1 MFKTG
6 SPVKG
11 SDFIDRKKHL
21 PMFKA
26 YLQNNQHV
34 MIKAPR
40 RFGKTSLVKQVFEH
54 EKSFNYIYVDL
65 RRATNLSSLANQILE
80 KAYSFAGIE
89 NFLQQFKKSIVE
101 LIKTIQSIKLDEIGE
116 ITLKHLENGIKDE
129 REYFLHSL
137 EVVEKISLKKEL
149 NIKFVLDEFQ
159 DILRIS
165 DDFILEQMRS
175 VVQHHEGVTYVFLGS
190 IESVMTK
197 IFASKAS
204 PFFHFTRIMTLEGL
218 DIDELYAYASE
229 VFKQQNVEFDDALL
243 RTMHFLNGH
252 PDYSAQVLQALY
264 YKTIIDDIKTINQ
277 ELCLEVLTTVILE
290 NRAYLEELISK
301 TKQKKHHYEVLYAIA
316 NSNSIELSSKT
327 LYNIHV
333 SLEEMGLI
341 KNIERGK
348 YQLSD
353 IFLEV
358 LLQQK
363 DEGLFLEQQ
372 IFIERLSTS
381 SKA

>member
-11 SDFIDRKKHL
+11 NDFIDRKKHL
-21 PMFKA
+21 PIFKA
-26 YLQNNQHV
+26 YLENNQHV

-40 RFGKTSLVKQVFEH
+40 RFGKTSLIKQVFEH
-54 EKSFNYIYVDL
+54 EKSFHYIYVDL

-80 KAYSFAGIE
+80 KAYSFAGVE
-89 NFLQQFKKSIVE
+89 NFMEQFKKSITG
-101 LIKTIQSIKLDEIGE
+101 LLKTIQSIKIEDIGE
-116 ITLKHLENGIKDE
+116 ITLQHLENGVKDE

-137 EVVEKISLKKEL
+137 DVVEKISSKKEL
-149 NIKFVLDEFQ
+149 HIKFVLDEFQ

-175 VVQHHEGVTYVFLGS
+175 VMQHHEAVTYVFLGS
-190 IESVMTK
+190 IESIMTN
-197 IFASKAS
+197 IFSSKSS
-204 PFFHFTRIMTLEGL
+204 PFFHFARIMSLDGL
-218 DIDELYAYASE
+218 NINELYEYTTEA
-229 VFKQQNVEFDDALL
+229 FDKQNINYDDSLL
-243 RTMHFLNGH
+243 KMLQFLQGH

-264 YKTIIDDIKTINQ
+264 YKGIVEDLKMIDY
-277 ELCLEVLTTVILE
+277 EVCLEALTQVILE

-301 TKQKKHHYEVLYAIA
+301 TKQKKHHYEVLHSIA
-316 NSNSIELSSKT
+316 NGYSVELNSKS
-327 LYNIHV
+327 LYNIHI

-341 KNIERGK
+341 KNIARGK
-348 YQLSD
+348 YIIND

-363 DEGLFLEQQ
+363 DEGLLLEEQ
-372 IFIERLSTS
+372 IYITNF
-381 SKA
+381 KH

>member
-11 SDFIDRKKHL
+11 NDFIDRKKHL
-21 PMFKA
+21 PIFKA
-26 YLQNNQHV
+26 YLQNNQQV

-40 RFGKTSLVKQVFEH
+40 RFGKTSLIKQVFEH

-65 RRATNLSSLANQILE
+65 RRATNLTSLANQILE
-80 KAYSFAGIE
+80 KAYSFAGVE
-89 NFLQQFKKSIVE
+89 NFMEQFKKSITG
-101 LIKTIQSIKLDEIGE
+101 LLKTIQSIKIDDIGE
-116 ITLKHLENGIKDE
+116 ITLKHLENGITDE

-137 EVVEKISLKKEL
+137 DVVEKISSKKEL

-175 VVQHHEGVTYVFLGS
+175 VIQHHEAVTYVFLGS
-190 IESVMTK
+190 IESIMTN
-197 IFASKAS
+197 IFSSKAS
-204 PFFHFTRIMTLEGL
+204 PFFHFARIMSLDGL
-218 DIDELYAYASE
+218 DIDELYDYTKE
-229 VFKQQNVEFDDALL
+229 VFDKQNIKYDDSLL
-243 RTMHFLNGH
+243 KMLQFLQGH

-264 YKTIIDDIKTINQ
+264 YKGIVEDLEMIEYDI
-277 ELCLEVLTTVILE
+277 CLEVLTQMILE

-301 TKQKKHHYEVLYAIA
+301 TKQKKHHYEVLHSIA
-316 NSNSIELSSKT
+316 NGYSVELNSKS
-327 LYNIHV
+327 LYNIHS

-341 KNIERGK
+341 KNIQRGQ
-348 YQLSD
+348 YAIND

-363 DEGLFLEQQ
+363 DEGLLPEEQ
-372 IFIERLSTS
+372 IHITNF
-381 SKA
+381 KY

>member
-11 SDFIDRKKHL
+11 NDFIDRKKHL
-21 PMFKA
+21 PVFKA
-26 YLQNNQHV
+26 YLENNQHV

-65 RRATNLSSLANQILE
+65 RRATNLTSLANQILE
-80 KAYSFAGIE
+80 KAYGFAGID
-89 NFLQQFKKSIVE
+89 NFLQQFKKSITE
-101 LIKTIQSIKLDEIGE
+101 LLKTIQSIKIDEVGE

-137 EVVEKISLKKEL
+137 EVVEQISLKKEL
-149 NIKFVLDEFQ
+149 NIKFILDEFQ

-175 VVQHHEGVTYVFLGS
+175 VIQHHENVTYVFLGS
-190 IESVMTK
+190 LESVMTK
-197 IFASKAS
+197 IFSSKAS
-204 PFFHFTRIMTLEGL
+204 PFFHFARIMSLGGL
-218 DIDELYAYASE
+218 DIDELFEYASN
-229 VFKQQNVEFDDALL
+229 VFKKQKVEFDEALL
-243 RTMHFLNGH
+243 KTIKFLNGH

-264 YKTIIDDIKTINQ
+264 YKTIIADIQMINY
-277 ELCLEVLTTVILE
+277 EVCLEALTTVIFE

-301 TKQKKHHYEVLYAIA
+301 TKQKKHHYEVLHSLA
-316 NSNSIELSSKT
+316 NKYDVELSSKS

-333 SLEEMGLI
+333 SLEDMGLI
-341 KNIERGK
+341 KNVERGK
-348 YQLSD
+348 YIIND

-363 DEGLFLEQQ
+363 DEGLMLEQQ
-372 IFIERLSTS
+372 LLLEKF
-381 SKA
+381 

>member
-11 SDFIDRKKHL
+11 NDFIDRKKHL
-21 PMFKA
+21 PIFKT
-26 YLQNNQHV
+26 YLENNQHV

-40 RFGKTSLVKQVFEH
+40 RFGKTSLIKQVFEH

-65 RRATNLSSLANQILE
+65 RRVTNLTSLSNQILE
-80 KAYSFAGIE
+80 KAYSFAGVDNFME
-89 NFLQQFKKSIVE
+89 NFKKSITA
-101 LIKTIQSIKLDEIGE
+101 LLKTIQSIKIEDIGE
-116 ITLKHLENGIKDE
+116 ITLKHLENGIQDE

-137 EVVEKISLKKEL
+137 EVVEKISYKKKL

-159 DILRIS
+159 DIVRLS

-175 VVQHHEGVTYVFLGS
+175 IIQHHESVTYIFLGS

-197 IFASKAS
+197 IFSSKTS
-204 PFFHFTRIMTLEGL
+204 PFFHFARIMSLEGL
-218 DIDELYAYASE
+218 DIDELFLYTKE
-229 VFKQQNVEFDDALL
+229 VFEKQNIKFDESLL
-243 RTMHFLNGH
+243 KTLQFLKGH

-264 YKTIIDDIKTINQ
+264 YKSMIEKVKIINYAV
-277 ELCLEVLTTVILE
+277 CLEVLIAVILE

-301 TKQKKHHYEVLYAIA
+301 TKQKKHHYEVLHSIA
-316 NSNSIELSSKT
+316 NGYSPALSSKT
-327 LYNIHV
+327 LYNIHI
-333 SLEEMGLI
+333 SLEDIGLI

-348 YQLSD
+348 YSIND

-358 LLQQK
+358 LLKQK
-363 DEGLFLEQQ
+363 DEGLLFEKQL
-372 IFIERLSTS
+372 IIDRF
-381 SKA
+381 

>member
-11 SDFIDRKKHL
+11 NDFIDRKKHL
-21 PMFKA
+21 PIFKA
-26 YLQNNQHV
+26 YLENNQHV

-40 RFGKTSLVKQVFEH
+40 RFGKTSLIKQVFEH
-54 EKSFNYIYVDL
+54 EKSFHYIYVDL
-65 RRATNLSSLANQILE
+65 RRATNLTSLANQILE
-80 KAYSFAGIE
+80 KAYSFAGVE
-89 NFLQQFKKSIVE
+89 NFMEQFKKSITG
-101 LIKTIQSIKLDEIGE
+101 LLKTIQSIKIDDIGE
-116 ITLKHLENGIKDE
+116 ITLKHLENGITDE

-137 EVVEKISLKKEL
+137 DVVKKISSKKEL

-175 VVQHHEGVTYVFLGS
+175 VIQHHEAVTYVFLGS
-190 IESVMTK
+190 IESIMTN
-197 IFASKAS
+197 IFSSKAS
-204 PFFHFTRIMTLEGL
+204 PFFLFARIMSLDGL
-218 DIDELYAYASE
+218 DIDELYDYTKE
-229 VFKQQNVEFDDALL
+229 VFDKQNIKYDDSLL
-243 RTMHFLNGH
+243 KMLQFLQGH

-264 YKTIIDDIKTINQ
+264 YKGIVEELKMIDYDI
-277 ELCLEVLTTVILE
+277 CLEVLTQVILE

-301 TKQKKHHYEVLYAIA
+301 TKQKKHHYEVLHSIA
-316 NSNSIELSSKT
+316 NGYSVELNSKS
-327 LYNIHV
+327 LYNIHS

-341 KNIERGK
+341 KNIQRGQ
-348 YQLSD
+348 YAIND

-363 DEGLFLEQQ
+363 DEGLLLEEQ
-372 IFIERLSTS
+372 IYITNF
-381 SKA
+381 KH

>member
-11 SDFIDRKKHL
+11 NDFMDRKKHL
-21 PMFKA
+21 PVFRA

-40 RFGKTSLVKQVFEH
+40 RFGKTSLIKQVFEY

-65 RRATNLSSLANQILE
+65 RRATNLTSLANQILE
-80 KAYSFAGIE
+80 KAYSFAGVE
-89 NFLQQFKKSIVE
+89 NFMEQFKKSITG
-101 LIKTIQSIKLDEIGE
+101 LLKTIQSIKIEDVGE
-116 ITLKHLENGIKDE
+116 ITLQYLENGVKDE

-137 EVVEKISLKKEL
+137 EVLEKISLKKEL

-175 VVQHHEGVTYVFLGS
+175 VIQHHEAVTYVFLGS
-190 IESVMTK
+190 IESIMTK
-197 IFASKAS
+197 IFSSKAS
-204 PFFHFTRIMTLEGL
+204 PFFHFARIMSLEGL
-218 DIDELYAYASE
+218 DIDELFLYTKE
-229 VFKQQNVEFDDALL
+229 VFEKQNINYDDSLL
-243 RTMHFLNGH
+243 KMLQFLQGH
-252 PDYSAQVLQALY
+252 PDYSAQILQALY
-264 YKTIIDDIKTINQ
+264 YKGIIENLKNIDYNI
-277 ELCLEVLTTVILE
+277 CLEVLIQVMLE

-301 TKQKKHHYEVLYAIA
+301 TKQKKHHYEVLHSIA
-316 NSNSIELSSKT
+316 NKYSVKLNPKS
-327 LYNIHV
+327 LYNIHI

-348 YQLSD
+348 YTIND
-353 IFLEV
+353 IFLEL

-363 DEGLFLEQQ
+363 DEGLLMDEQ
-372 IFIERLSTS
+372 IYISNF
-381 SKA
+381 KY

>member
-11 SDFIDRKKHL
+11 NDFIDRKKHL
-21 PMFKA
+21 PIFKA
-26 YLQNNQHV
+26 YLENNQHV

-40 RFGKTSLVKQVFEH
+40 RFGKTSLIKQVFEH
-54 EKSFNYIYVDL
+54 EKSFIYIYVDL
-65 RRATNLSSLANQILE
+65 RRATNLTALANQILE
-80 KAYSFAGIE
+80 KAYSFAGVE
-89 NFLQQFKKSIVE
+89 NFMEQFKKSITG
-101 LIKTIQSIKLDEIGE
+101 LLKTIQSIKIGEIGE
-116 ITLKHLENGIKDE
+116 ITLQHLENGVKDE

-137 EVVEKISLKKEL
+137 DVVEKISSKKEL

-175 VVQHHEGVTYVFLGS
+175 VTQHHEAVTYVFLGS
-190 IESVMTK
+190 IESIMTN
-197 IFASKAS
+197 IFSSKAS
-204 PFFHFTRIMTLEGL
+204 PFFHFARIMSLDGL
-218 DIDELYAYASE
+218 DIDELYDYTKE
-229 VFKQQNVEFDDALL
+229 VFDKQNIKHNDSLL
-243 RTMHFLNGH
+243 KLLKFLKGH

-264 YKTIIDDIKTINQ
+264 YKGIVEDLKMIDY
-277 ELCLEVLTTVILE
+277 EVCLEVFTQVILE

-301 TKQKKHHYEVLYAIA
+301 TKQKKHHYEVLHSIA
-316 NSNSIELSSKT
+316 NGYSVELNSKS
-327 LYNIHV
+327 LYNIHI

-348 YQLSD
+348 YIIND

-363 DEGLFLEQQ
+363 DEGFLLEKQ
-372 IFIERLSTS
+372 IYPTLREFQV
-381 SKA
+381 

>member
-11 SDFIDRKKHL
+11 NDFIDRKKHL
-21 PMFKA
+21 PIFKA
-26 YLQNNQHV
+26 YLENNQHV

-40 RFGKTSLVKQVFEH
+40 RFGKTSLIKQVFEH
-54 EKSFNYIYVDL
+54 EKSFHYIYVDL
-65 RRATNLSSLANQILE
+65 RRATNLTSLANQILE
-80 KAYSFAGIE
+80 KAYSFAGVE
-89 NFLQQFKKSIVE
+89 NFMEQFKKSITG
-101 LIKTIQSIKLDEIGE
+101 LLKTIQSIKIDDIGE
-116 ITLKHLENGIKDE
+116 ITLKHLENGITDE

-137 EVVEKISLKKEL
+137 DVVEKISSKKEL

-175 VVQHHEGVTYVFLGS
+175 VIQHHEAVTYVFLGS
-190 IESVMTK
+190 IESIMTN
-197 IFASKAS
+197 IFSSKAS
-204 PFFHFTRIMTLEGL
+204 PFFLFARIMSLDGL
-218 DIDELYAYASE
+218 DIDELYDYTKE
-229 VFKQQNVEFDDALL
+229 VFDKQNIKYDDSLL
-243 RTMHFLNGH
+243 KMLQFLQGH

-264 YKTIIDDIKTINQ
+264 YKGIVEELKMIDYDI
-277 ELCLEVLTTVILE
+277 CLEVLTQVILE

-301 TKQKKHHYEVLYAIA
+301 TKQKKHHYEVLHSIA
-316 NSNSIELSSKT
+316 NGYSVELNSKS
-327 LYNIHV
+327 LYNIHS

-341 KNIERGK
+341 KNIQRGQ
-348 YQLSD
+348 YAIND

-363 DEGLFLEQQ
+363 DEGLLLEEQ
-372 IFIERLSTS
+372 IYITNF
-381 SKA
+381 KH

>member
-11 SDFIDRKKHL
+11 NDFIDRKKHL
-21 PMFKA
+21 PIFKA

-40 RFGKTSLVKQVFEH
+40 RFGKTSLIKQVFEH

-65 RRATNLSSLANQILE
+65 RRATNLTSLANQILE

-89 NFLQQFKKSIVE
+89 NFMEQFKKSITG
-101 LIKTIQSIKLDEIGE
+101 LLKTIQSIKIDDIGE
-116 ITLKHLENGIKDE
+116 ITLKHLENGVKDE

-137 EVVEKISLKKEL
+137 DVVEKISSKKEL

-159 DILRIS
+159 DILRLC
-165 DDFILEQMRS
+165 DDFILEQIRS
-175 VVQHHEGVTYVFLGS
+175 VIQHHEAVTYVFLGS
-190 IESVMTK
+190 IESIMTR
-197 IFASKAS
+197 IFSSKAS
-204 PFFHFTRIMTLEGL
+204 PFFHFARIMSLEGL
-218 DIDELYAYASE
+218 DIDELYEYTKR
-229 VFKQQNVEFDDALL
+229 VFDKHNIKYDDSLL
-243 RTMHFLNGH
+243 KLLKFLQGH

-264 YKTIIDDIKTINQ
+264 YKRIVEDLKLIDYDV
-277 ELCLEVLTTVILE
+277 CLEVLTQVILE

-301 TKQKKHHYEVLYAIA
+301 TKQKKHHYEVLHSIA
-316 NSNSIELSSKT
+316 NGYTVELNSKS
-327 LYNIHV
+327 LYNIHI

-341 KNIERGK
+341 KNIQRGQ
-348 YQLSD
+348 YSIND

-363 DEGLFLEQQ
+363 DEGLLLEEQMHLTN
-372 IFIERLSTS
+372 FMH
-381 SKA
+381 

>member
-11 SDFIDRKKHL
+11 NDFIDRKKHL
-21 PMFKA
+21 PIFKA

-40 RFGKTSLVKQVFEH
+40 RFGKTSLIKQVFEH
-54 EKSFNYIYVDL
+54 EKSFHYIYVDL
-65 RRATNLSSLANQILE
+65 RRATNLTSLANQILE
-80 KAYSFAGIE
+80 KAYSFAGVE
-89 NFLQQFKKSIVE
+89 NFMEQFKKSITG
-101 LIKTIQSIKLDEIGE
+101 LLKTIQSIKIDDIGE
-116 ITLKHLENGIKDE
+116 ITLQHLENGIKDE

-137 EVVEKISLKKEL
+137 DVVEKISSKKEL

-175 VVQHHEGVTYVFLGS
+175 VIQHHEAVTYVFLGS
-190 IESVMTK
+190 IESIMTK
-197 IFASKAS
+197 IFSSKTS
-204 PFFHFTRIMTLEGL
+204 PFFHFARIMSLDGL
-218 DIDELYAYASE
+218 DIDELYDYTKE
-229 VFKQQNVEFDDALL
+229 VFDKQNIKYDDSLL
-243 RTMHFLNGH
+243 KMLQFLQGH

-264 YKTIIDDIKTINQ
+264 YKGIVEDLKMIDYDI
-277 ELCLEVLTTVILE
+277 CLEVLTQVILE

-301 TKQKKHHYEVLYAIA
+301 TKQKKHHYEVLHSIA
-316 NSNSIELSSKT
+316 NGYSVELNSKS
-327 LYNIHV
+327 LYNIHI

-341 KNIERGK
+341 KNIQRGQ
-348 YQLSD
+348 YAIND

-363 DEGLFLEQQ
+363 DEGLLLEEQ
-372 IFIERLSTS
+372 IHITNF
-381 SKA
+381 KY

>member
-11 SDFIDRKKHL
+11 NDFIDRKKHL
-21 PMFKA
+21 PIFKA

-40 RFGKTSLVKQVFEH
+40 RFGKTSLIKQVFEH

-65 RRATNLSSLANQILE
+65 RRATNLTSLANQILE
-80 KAYSFAGIE
+80 KAYSFAGVE
-89 NFLQQFKKSIVE
+89 NFMEQFKKSITG
-101 LIKTIQSIKLDEIGE
+101 LLKTIQSIKIDDIGE
-116 ITLKHLENGIKDE
+116 ITLQHLENGIKDE

-137 EVVEKISLKKEL
+137 DVVEKISSKKEL

-175 VVQHHEGVTYVFLGS
+175 VIQHHEAVTYVFLGS
-190 IESVMTK
+190 IESIMTN
-197 IFASKAS
+197 IFSSKAS
-204 PFFHFTRIMTLEGL
+204 PFFLFVLIMSLDGL
-218 DIDELYAYASE
+218 DIDELYDYTKE
-229 VFKQQNVEFDDALL
+229 VFDKQNIKYDDSLL
-243 RTMHFLNGH
+243 KMLQFLQGH

-264 YKTIIDDIKTINQ
+264 YKGIVEDLKMIEYDI
-277 ELCLEVLTTVILE
+277 CLEVLTQVILE

-301 TKQKKHHYEVLYAIA
+301 TKQKKHHYEVLHSIA
-316 NSNSIELSSKT
+316 NGYSVDLNSKS
-327 LYNIHV
+327 LYNIHS

-341 KNIERGK
+341 KNIQRGQ
-348 YQLSD
+348 YAIND

-363 DEGLFLEQQ
+363 DEGLLLEEQ
-372 IFIERLSTS
+372 IYITNF
-381 SKA
+381 KH

>member
-11 SDFIDRKKHL
+11 NDFIDRKKHL
-21 PMFKA
+21 PIFKA

-40 RFGKTSLVKQVFEH
+40 RFGKTSLIKQVFEH

-65 RRATNLSSLANQILE
+65 RRATSLSSLANQILE
-80 KAYSFAGIE
+80 KAYGFAGVE
-89 NFLQQFKKSIVE
+89 NFMEQFKKSITG
-101 LIKTIQSIKLDEIGE
+101 LLKTIQSIKIDDIGE
-116 ITLKHLENGIKDE
+116 ITLQHLENGIKDE

-137 EVVEKISLKKEL
+137 DVVEKISAKKEL

-175 VVQHHEGVTYVFLGS
+175 VIQHHEAVTYVFLGS
-190 IESVMTK
+190 IESIMTN
-197 IFASKAS
+197 IFSSKAS
-204 PFFHFTRIMTLEGL
+204 PFFHFARIMSLDGL
-218 DIDELYAYASE
+218 DIDELLEYTKE
-229 VFKQQNVEFDDALL
+229 VFDKQNIKYDETLL
-243 RTMHFLNGH
+243 KMLQFLQGH

-264 YKTIIDDIKTINQ
+264 YKGIVEDLKMIDYDI
-277 ELCLEVLTTVILE
+277 CLEVLTQVILE

-301 TKQKKHHYEVLYAIA
+301 TKQKKHHYEVLHSIA
-316 NSNSIELSSKT
+316 NGYSVELNSKS
-327 LYNIHV
+327 LYNIHI

-341 KNIERGK
+341 KNIQRGQ
-348 YQLSD
+348 YAIND

-363 DEGLFLEQQ
+363 DEGLLLEEQ
-372 IFIERLSTS
+372 IHITNF
-381 SKA
+381 KH

>member
-11 SDFIDRKKHL
+11 NDFIDRKKHL
-21 PMFKA
+21 PIFKA

-65 RRATNLSSLANQILE
+65 RRATNLTSLANQILE
-80 KAYSFAGIE
+80 KAYSFAGVE
-89 NFLQQFKKSIVE
+89 NFMEQFKKSITG
-101 LIKTIQSIKLDEIGE
+101 LLKTIQSIKIEDVGE
-116 ITLKHLENGIKDE
+116 ITLLHLENGVKDE

-137 EVVEKISLKKEL
+137 DVVEKISLKKEL
-149 NIKFVLDEFQ
+149 YIKFVLDEFQ

-175 VVQHHEGVTYVFLGS
+175 VIQHHEAVTYVFLGS
-190 IESVMTK
+190 IESIMTK
-197 IFASKAS
+197 IFSSKSS
-204 PFFHFTRIMTLEGL
+204 PFFHFARIMSLEGL
-218 DIDELYAYASE
+218 DIDELYEYTKE
-229 VFKQQNVEFDDALL
+229 VFEKQNIKFDDSLL
-243 RTMHFLNGH
+243 KMLQYLQGH
-252 PDYSAQVLQALY
+252 PDYSAQILQALY
-264 YKTIIDDIKTINQ
+264 YKGIIE
-277 ELCLEVLTTVILE
+277 ELKSIDYDVCLEVLTQVILE

-301 TKQKKHHYEVLYAIA
+301 TKQKKHHYEVLHSIA
-316 NSNSIELSSKT
+316 NGYSIELSSKS
-327 LYNIHV
+327 LYNIHS

-341 KNIERGK
+341 KNQQRGK
-348 YQLSD
+348 YSIND
-353 IFLEV
+353 IFLEA

-363 DEGLFLEQQ
+363 DEGLLFQAH
-372 IFIERLSTS
+372 FI
-381 SKA
+381 K

>member
-11 SDFIDRKKHL
+11 NDFIDRKKHL
-21 PMFKA
+21 PIFKA

-40 RFGKTSLVKQVFEH
+40 RFGKTSLIKQVFEH

-65 RRATNLSSLANQILE
+65 RRATNLTSLANQILE
-80 KAYSFAGIE
+80 KAYSFAGVE
-89 NFLQQFKKSIVE
+89 NFMEQFKKSITG
-101 LIKTIQSIKLDEIGE
+101 LLKTIQSIKIDDIGE
-116 ITLKHLENGIKDE
+116 ITLQHLENSVKDE

-137 EVVEKISLKKEL
+137 EVVEKISSKKEL

-175 VVQHHEGVTYVFLGS
+175 VIQHHEAVTYVFLGS
-190 IESVMTK
+190 IESIMTN
-197 IFASKAS
+197 IFSSKAS
-204 PFFHFTRIMTLEGL
+204 PFFHFARIMSLDGL
-218 DIDELYAYASE
+218 DIDELYDYTKE
-229 VFKQQNVEFDDALL
+229 VFDKQNIKYDDSLL
-243 RTMHFLNGH
+243 KMLQFLQGH

-264 YKTIIDDIKTINQ
+264 YKGIVEDLKMIEYDI
-277 ELCLEVLTTVILE
+277 CLEVLTQVILE

-301 TKQKKHHYEVLYAIA
+301 TKQKKHHYEVLHSIA
-316 NSNSIELSSKT
+316 NKYSVELNSKS
-327 LYNIHV
+327 LYNIHS

-341 KNIERGK
+341 KNIQRGQ
-348 YQLSD
+348 YAIND

-363 DEGLFLEQQ
+363 DEGLLLEEQ
-372 IFIERLSTS
+372 IYITNF
-381 SKA
+381 KY